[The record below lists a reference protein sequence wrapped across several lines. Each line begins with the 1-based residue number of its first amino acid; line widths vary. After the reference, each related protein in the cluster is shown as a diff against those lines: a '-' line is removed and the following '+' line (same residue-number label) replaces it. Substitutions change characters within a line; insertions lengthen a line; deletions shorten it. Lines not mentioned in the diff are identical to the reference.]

1 MAIRQLKKTNTIG
14 DLGNAFSKND
24 GTLKAAALFA
34 VDKDG
39 NIQKTEAGIFLLNP
53 SSWSEIKTSNW
64 AQQNVPGQSDPVLQ
78 WVSSGPRTVSF
89 QALVT
94 ADTSDFVSGQKK
106 QPGKSSPQSDFIQ
119 QANAIFG
126 QIAAAF
132 SKVSAPEAR
141 VDTPD
146 TTSLD
151 ISIYLNYYRSLLY
164 PIYDNIDSPKK
175 LRGSPPLVVL
185 YNGKA
190 FTKYPY
196 GEKITTNHDLW
207 VVTSLEINITKQLPN
222 LAPME
227 AVVNFQLTQ
236 YNIRSFDRNRFLRKD
251 E

>member
-14 DLGNAFSKND
+14 DLANAFSKND
-24 GTLKAAALFA
+24 GTLKAAALFT

-39 NIQKTEAGIFLLNP
+39 NIEKQEVGIFLLNP
-53 SSWSEIKTSNW
+53 SSWNETKTANW
-64 AQQNVPGQSDPVLQ
+64 AQQNVPGQSDPILQ

-94 ADTSDFVSGQKK
+94 ADTSDFVSGQKI
-106 QPGKSSPQSDFIQ
+106 QPGRSSPNLLE
-119 QANAIFG
+119 QASEIFG
-126 QIAAAF
+126 SIAAAF
-132 SKVSAPEAR
+132 SKVSAPQAR
-141 VDTPD
+141 VETPD
-146 TTSLD
+146 TTDLD

-164 PIYDNIDSPKK
+164 PIYDNVDTPRR

-196 GEKITTNHDLW
+196 GEKITSNHDLW

-227 AVVNFQLTQ
+227 AVVSFQLTQ
-236 YNIRSFDRNRFLRKD
+236 YNVRSFDRNRFLKKD